1 MIGSAASASMP
12 AMEPD
17 FSRGACAEEF
27 RSTRAR
33 SSCSWPA
40 AGRGEHSS
48 WRPRR
53 STGTFKDALNRLL
66 HGNQAAGGSTHVRAS
81 WHGAT
86 LAETHDTIVVEG
98 NHYFPPDSIDRHF
111 FRDSS
116 ERSVCPWKGLA
127 SYFDV
132 VVDGEVNAGAAWYYP
147 EPKAAAAQ
155 IKDRVA
161 FWRGVR
167 VERVPTAETA
177 SPAD

>member
-1 MIGSAASASMP
+1 MRRGVQIHPGPILVQLASGWA
-12 AMEPD
+12 
-17 FSRGACAEEF
+17 RGAFKLAAQTFNRDVQRCPQ
-27 RSTRAR
+27 SLVAR
-33 SSCSWPA
+33 QP
-40 AGRGEHSS
+40 GR
-48 WRPRR
+48 RR
-53 STGTFKDALNRLL
+53 
-66 HGNQAAGGSTHVRAS
+66 STHVRAS